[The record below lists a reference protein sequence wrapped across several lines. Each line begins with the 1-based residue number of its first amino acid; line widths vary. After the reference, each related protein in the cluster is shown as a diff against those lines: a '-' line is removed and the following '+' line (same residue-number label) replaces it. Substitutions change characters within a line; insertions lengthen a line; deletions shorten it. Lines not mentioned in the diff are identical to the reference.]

1 MRHHKSR
8 RRLSRFG
15 SSRTAMLKS
24 MAVSI
29 LRYERITTTL
39 PRAKEIRRFIDKLIN
54 LGKKQ
59 DLSSRRSASALLGH
73 RETVELLFKDIALR
87 FKDSTSGYTRIM
99 HVANRK
105 GDNASMAIIELT
117 IIKPK
122 EKRSVASK
130 KKKKTAGEA
139 QTKTEAKES
148 KPKEERIVEAEI
160 IKEKKEKAAVDSRRE
175 REEKPAEPGKKEA
188 APRKKEKTKGFMD
201 GLRGMFKRTKKDN
214 KD

>member
-15 SSRTAMLKS
+15 SSRTAMLKN
-24 MAVSI
+24 MAMSI
-29 LRYERITTTL
+29 LRHERIITTL

-59 DLSSRRSASALLGH
+59 DLNSRRHASALLGD

-99 HVANRK
+99 HIANRK
-105 GDNASMAIIELT
+105 GDDASMAIIELT

-122 EKRSVASK
+122 EKKLITPK
-130 KKKKTAGEA
+130 KKKEQSKEA
-139 QTKTEAKES
+139 QIKTDTKES
-148 KPKEERIVEAEI
+148 KPKEGKIVEADVIE
-160 IKEKKEKAAVDSRRE
+160 EKKEKIVPSKRE
-175 REEKPAEPGKKEA
+175 KEEKTAEPEKKET
-188 APRKKEKTKGFMD
+188 APGRKEDKPKGFMD
-201 GLRGMFKRTKKDN
+201 GIRGIFKRTKKDN